1 MLQLCGAGNGQQP
14 VQQAAIKIAAYQP
27 QASNLP
33 SKPVQPGPKTFLC
46 PLLLPEVSGENRN
59 YPFMSI

>member
-1 MLQLCGAGNGQQP
+1 MLQVCGSGNG
-14 VQQAAIKIAAYQP
+14 QQAAIKIAAYQP

-33 SKPVQPGPKTFLC
+33 SKPVQPGPKTFL
-46 PLLLPEVSGENRN
+46 LLPEVSGENRN